1 MMISSTF
8 FLENGIPR
16 ELCKNI
22 QVKDNGKIY
31 VNSLENSLC
40 QTVIKNIN
48 LKKYGDKTLYCS
60 GIVPVNPNKVNQ
72 VVTNGGSVT
81 ATPLEVPASED
92 SRDSGM
98 VPSTPP
104 SAGGSGGTNST
115 ILQPPPVPSQLVR
128 RKSVKDLVTD
138 FSSCLSSVSSGEE
151 EPPGAWGE
159 TVTKRKKK
167 KRKAS
172 MSPLL
177 DNNLQNQNVRDA
189 KKAAP
194 K

>member
-1 MMISSTF
+1 M
-8 FLENGIPR
+8 
-16 ELCKNI
+16 
-22 QVKDNGKIY
+22 
-31 VNSLENSLC
+31 
-40 QTVIKNIN
+40 
-48 LKKYGDKTLYCS
+48 
-60 GIVPVNPNKVNQ
+60 
-72 VVTNGGSVT
+72 
-81 ATPLEVPASED
+81 
-92 SRDSGM
+92 
-98 VPSTPP
+98 
-104 SAGGSGGTNST
+104 
-115 ILQPPPVPSQLVR
+115 
-128 RKSVKDLVTD
+128 TD